1 MIYAPAPQAQAH
13 TITLDEALVRLAEAA
28 AGATIVA
35 EDCQGHVGALLDGT
49 AVAAR
54 SHAGLQ
60 RLDALTQT
68 LQGMTRILARLA
80 IHVPPGLTV
89 ETAGLVDGIGLAE
102 LAELVRDG
110 SRNAA
115 VSDGEMELF

>member
-1 MIYAPAPQAQAH
+1 M
-13 TITLDEALVRLAEAA
+13 
-28 AGATIVA
+28 
-35 EDCQGHVGALLDGT
+35 
-49 AVAAR
+49 AAR